1 MTSKAIIVVDFAYKG
16 LKRAGRG
23 TGHRGL
29 RATLKYLQYRD
40 DRNNHLAQAQ
50 GYERWQDRGMGINF
64 REIYQNCDRLQSKH
78 VLAWTWVI
86 SPAPDLLALVPENQ
100 RRKLLYD
107 LTEQVVE
114 DYYTERG
121 LDVPEYSYVMHSAKT
136 KPKDGEPS
144 QEHLHTHI
152 VLPGTTPS
160 IAERLPVYNNAAKGH
175 DRLLRE
181 IATRYFAEELDQ
193 RIGVE
198 WRRLREDPE
207 RDQDESRPL
216 DFDDLFP
223 R

>member
-1 MTSKAIIVVDFAYKG
+1 
-16 LKRAGRG
+16 
-23 TGHRGL
+23 
-29 RATLKYLQYRD
+29 
-40 DRNNHLAQAQ
+40 
-50 GYERWQDRGMGINF
+50 MGINF
-64 REIYQNCDRLQSKH
+64 GEIYQNCDRLQSKH

-107 LTEQVVE
+107 LTERAVE

-136 KPKDGEPS
+136 KPKDGELP
-144 QEHLHTHI
+144 QEHLHTHV

-160 IAERLPVYNNAAKGH
+160 IAERHPVYNNAAKGH

-181 IATRYFAEELDQ
+181 IATRHFAEELDQ

-198 WRRLREDPE
+198 WRRLREEPG
-207 RDQDESRPL
+207 RK
-216 DFDDLFP
+216 
-223 R
+223 

>member
-1 MTSKAIIVVDFAYKG
+1 MNDDVLIPLS
-16 LKRAGRG
+16 
-23 TGHRGL
+23 
-29 RATLKYLQYRD
+29 YRD
-40 DRNNHLAQAQ
+40 DRNNHLAKSKS
-50 GYERWQDRGMGINF
+50 YERWQDRGMGINF
-64 REIYQNCDRLQSKH
+64 GEIYQNCDRLQSKH

-107 LTEQVVE
+107 LTERVVE

-136 KPKDGEPS
+136 KSKDGEPS
-144 QEHLHTHI
+144 QEHLHTHV

-160 IAERLPVYNNAAKGH
+160 IAERHPVYNNAAKGH

-181 IATRYFAEELDQ
+181 IATRHFAEELDR
-193 RIGVE
+193 RIGIE
-198 WRRLREDPE
+198 WRRLREEPE
-207 RDQDESRPL
+207 HELDENRPL
-216 DFDDLFP
+216 DFDDLFS